1 MTMKD
6 LILCMAILLS
16 SFIVKGQSSD
26 ESAVLTYKVI
36 TMQEIGGGN
45 VSPKQK
51 VYKNKYVVVT
61 PKLFVVSNTKN
72 NWDAVTSETVAK
84 VIDVNFNEELGTLMI
99 QAKDIRDNSP
109 YGIVHFI
116 EKNVFYIQNLNK
128 TNAIAYDVERV
139 ETEF

>member
-1 MTMKD
+1 MKD

-84 VIDVNFNEELGTLMI
+84 VIDVNFHEELGTLMI
-99 QAKDIRDNSP
+99 HLMALYISLKRMC
-109 YGIVHFI
+109 FI
-116 EKNVFYIQNLNK
+116 FK
-128 TNAIAYDVERV
+128 TSIKQ
-139 ETEF
+139 TPLHTTLKG